1 MHEESDIQGA
11 IKRRHTNVNERKRVR
26 QPRRHADANKTHSP
40 LALSMP
46 SFTAPFVLGSV
57 SSLMLSPDSDCARH
71 HMRTGLEKTKGKR
84 LINKK
89 QKTRDKVSL
98 KQKTAMEQKR
108 HEWSYFSVSCKVASD
123 E

>member
-1 MHEESDIQGA
+1 
-11 IKRRHTNVNERKRVR
+11 
-26 QPRRHADANKTHSP
+26 
-40 LALSMP
+40 MP

-71 HMRTGLEKTKGKR
+71 HMRTGLEKIKGKR
-84 LINKK
+84 LVNNK

-98 KQKTAMEQKR
+98 KQKTTMEQKR
-108 HEWSYFSVSCKVASD
+108 HEWSYFSESCKVASD